1 MKSVVVLL
9 GAPGAGKGTQA
20 ARLSEELS
28 LPHVATGDLLREHRA
43 RGTALGKEAQRS
55 MDAGELVADALVL
68 DMLFERVA
76 KPDCADGF
84 LLDGF
89 PRTLAQASALKQRLG
104 QVDLRV
110 LDLEVSDETIVERAA
125 GRLLC
130 KECGAI
136 YHTESAPPAQP
147 GVCDSCGGELYQR
160 KDDAPDVVRER
171 LRVYHEKTRPLVD
184 FYRREGVLESLD
196 GERTPDAVYQSL
208 LERIRRP

>member
-20 ARLSEELS
+20 SRLSEELS

-43 RGTALGKEAQRS
+43 RGTALGKEAQGY
-55 MDAGELVADALVL
+55 MDKGELVPDDLVL

-89 PRTLAQASALKQRLG
+89 PRTLAQANALKKRMGKVQ
-104 QVDLRV
+104 LRV
-110 LDLEVSDETIVERAA
+110 LDLEVSDETIVERAR

-130 KECGAI
+130 KQCGAI
-136 YHTESAPPAQP
+136 YHTESKPPAEQ
-147 GVCDSCGGELYQR
+147 GVCDECGDELYQR

-184 FYRREGVLESLD
+184 FYRQEGVLESID
-196 GERTPDAVYQSL
+196 GERSPEAVFQSL
-208 LERIRRP
+208 LERIRRR